1 MQVDHRGVA
10 LKCGPVGSIIAQL
23 LEFSSGFTMQ
33 HPLQISRRI
42 EYGLRA
48 MVCLAAQPEG
58 RVVPFREIARRMN
71 VPQDFLAK
79 ILKQLVTRTLA
90 VSTRGA
96 HGGYRLARPAREI
109 SFLEVIEAVEGP
121 VVVNLCQ
128 DGHDSCRMSRGCTLY
143 GVWKRGQERMLEVY
157 RTATLDQLAM
167 AELKPDEL
175 AVVSSAAAA
184 ALGA

>member
-1 MQVDHRGVA
+1 
-10 LKCGPVGSIIAQL
+10 
-23 LEFSSGFTMQ
+23 MQ

-79 ILKQLVTRTLA
+79 ILKQLVTRQLA
-90 VSTRGA
+90 MSARGA
-96 HGGYRLARPAREI
+96 RGGYRLARPAREI
-109 SFLEVIEAVEGP
+109 SFLDVIEAVEGP

-128 DGHDSCRMSRGCTLY
+128 DGQHDSCRLSRGCTLY
-143 GVWKRGQERMLEVY
+143 GVWKRGQEKMLDVY

-167 AELKPDEL
+167 AELKAPEIS
-175 AVVSSAAAA
+175 VVPPAAAA
-184 ALGA
+184 GA

>member
-1 MQVDHRGVA
+1 
-10 LKCGPVGSIIAQL
+10 
-23 LEFSSGFTMQ
+23 MQ

-58 RVVPFREIARRMN
+58 RVMPFREIARRMN

-157 RTATLDQLAM
+157 RDRHPGPAGDGRAEAGRAGRRVVLLRPPPSALRTA
-167 AELKPDEL
+167 
-175 AVVSSAAAA
+175 
-184 ALGA
+184 G

>member
-1 MQVDHRGVA
+1 
-10 LKCGPVGSIIAQL
+10 
-23 LEFSSGFTMQ
+23 MQ

-58 RVVPFREIARRMN
+58 RVMPFREIARRMN

-79 ILKQLVTRTLA
+79 ILKQLVTRQLA
-90 VSTRGA
+90 MSAR
-96 HGGYRLARPAREI
+96 GGYRLARPAKDI
-109 SFLEVIEAVEGP
+109 TFLEVIEAVEGP

-128 DGHDSCRMSRGCTLY
+128 DGHESCRLSRGCTLY
-143 GVWKRGQERMLEVY
+143 GVWKRGQERMLDVY

-167 AELKPDEL
+167 AELKPEQPL
-175 AVVSSAAAA
+175 PSAAAA
-184 ALGA
+184 AGA

>member
-1 MQVDHRGVA
+1 
-10 LKCGPVGSIIAQL
+10 
-23 LEFSSGFTMQ
+23 MQ

-48 MVCLAAQPEG
+48 MVCLAAQPRD
-58 RVVPFREIARRMN
+58 RVMPFREIARRMN

-79 ILKQLVTRTLA
+79 ILKQLVTRGLVA
-90 VSTRGA
+90 STRGA
-96 HGGYRLARPAREI
+96 RGGYRLGRPARDI

-128 DGHDSCRMSRGCTLY
+128 DGHDACRLSRGCTLY
-143 GVWKRGQERMLEVY
+143 GVWKRGQERMLDVY
-157 RTATLDQLAM
+157 RAATLDQLAM

-175 AVVSSAAAA
+175 AVVSAAAT

>member
-1 MQVDHRGVA
+1 MRQVA
-10 LKCGPVGSIIAQL
+10 LKYGPLNPIITQT

-58 RVVPFREIARRMN
+58 RVMPFREIARRMN

-79 ILKQLVTRTLA
+79 ILKQLVTRQLA
-90 VSTRGA
+90 MSTRGA
-96 HGGYRLARPAREI
+96 RGGYRLGRPARDI
-109 SFLEVIEAVEGP
+109 SFLDVIEAVEGP

-128 DGHDSCRMSRGCTLY
+128 DGHDGCRLSRGCTLS
-143 GVWKRGQERMLEVY
+143 GVWKRGQERMLDVY
-157 RTATLDQLAM
+157 RAATLDQLAM
-167 AELKPDEL
+167 AELTPHEL
-175 AVVSSAAAA
+175 PPAPVAAAG
-184 ALGA
+184 GA

>member
-1 MQVDHRGVA
+1 
-10 LKCGPVGSIIAQL
+10 
-23 LEFSSGFTMQ
+23 MQ

-58 RVVPFREIARRMN
+58 RVMPFREIARRMN

-79 ILKQLVTRTLA
+79 ILKQLVTRQLA

-96 HGGYRLARPAREI
+96 RGVPAGRAAREI
-109 SFLEVIEAVEGP
+109 PFLEVIEAVEGP

-128 DGHDSCRMSRGCTLY
+128 DGPRSCRLSRGCTLY
-143 GVWKRGQERMLEVY
+143 GVWKRGQERCSTS
-157 RTATLDQLAM
+157 TAPPPWT
-167 AELKPDEL
+167 
-175 AVVSSAAAA
+175 SWRWRS
-184 ALGA
+184 